1 MTDLASLGI
10 QIDSTQVPKAVG
22 DLDKLTAAGGRA
34 EGATE
39 RLTTST
45 KSASA
50 AAAQFAANAQT
61 MARNATLTGSGL
73 TSMGKATGLAAYQA
87 QNLAFQLNDVA
98 TGLASG
104 QAPMRVLAQQ
114 SGQFVQIMQ
123 QSGLGVRGFATAL
136 LEMVGI
142 LKVTRDAELAEEA
155 ANAAAAATA
164 IKSSVDRAKANIAAA
179 DTEIELALAAQ
190 RQAVT
195 ATQAAAASERL
206 ARAHAAQAAAAG
218 EAAIAED
225 ALAVA
230 SRRSAT
236 AATASAAA
244 TRVALG
250 PMAGILTGV
259 AVATGLVV
267 GGFKV
272 FQAQVRDS
280 GTLDKYANS
289 LGLTK
294 KEMKELR
301 QEVGG
306 LSSKEMQDLD
316 ARARAF
322 EITWGDVFNGV
333 KKAASDALDLSPA
346 WNKFKSDA
354 EKAFADVLH
363 SAVSFASKLY
373 GIWNT
378 VVANAP
384 KITMGPIPHFE
395 AGTALSA
402 DEFWKQVGDRAA
414 DAQKK
419 ISKNLETI
427 RSNIISAAEQRIK
440 NAADSIIED
449 RSTKKPKKQSDHGL
463 ADALAQLDAQIK
475 GQYALAAAYQVSD
488 AAAIKAEALQKAEEE
503 AIRHKGEVGI
513 FYEKEL
519 ALAVAKRTAD
529 GAKTIADLR
538 FEADSRQAVNA
549 QVAAG
554 LIPAAK
560 AGEALE
566 LEAKL
571 RPLTA
576 AAAASEGKAKALL
589 VDIIR
594 SLTKAYE
601 ANNEQIER
609 AQVLQATASGQDQ
622 IAQLKLE
629 ATLIGQTNAARAVA
643 IAQLQAQQF
652 LRDHPGASPEEAQAY
667 IQTQVQIAQLTAD
680 LATAQDNYNSSL
692 AYTGDLLR
700 TIGEQAGELRNV
712 LSDAF
717 GGIGDSIGSAITS
730 LTGYLEQEQ
739 SIADWKREE
748 TTKAG
753 GDANRLAQI
762 EILASK
768 KSATARMQATGQ
780 MLGAL
785 KGLFKEHS
793 TGYKVMTAIE
803 KAYAAFQAV
812 QTALAIARD
821 IAHTAS
827 SLANSATR
835 TTANTAEGGSKLF
848 AQLGVW
854 AFPVV
859 AAMVAVIAALGF
871 KGGGGGGGGAAI
883 PNVDDLQAAQGAGT
897 VLGDSKAKSESI
909 AHSLE
914 IVAANTNKDLEYTNE
929 MLRTLRNIDVG
940 ISKLAGTIAQEIQ
953 VGNLFDTSGLNLG
966 TTGSKGFLG
975 IGAKS
980 VTRTLADQ
988 GIVISGSP
996 LHLASHYKNQA
1007 LWNAAMAQVTGA
1019 SVASILANGLYGAS
1033 YTRTDEQRTSG
1044 GVLGI
1049 GGGSSTGVD
1058 YDTGPLS
1065 NTITNLFVQVIGS
1078 MRDSILAASKVV
1090 GLDGAQAL
1098 IDAFQVKI
1106 GQISFEGM
1114 TGDQIEDQLNAIFS
1128 SIGDQMAGAVFPA
1141 LKAMQKVGEGLLET
1155 FMRVARE
1162 YQVVDVE
1169 LQSIGKTFGMTGV
1182 ASIAAR
1188 DALIQ
1193 LFGSVDDF
1201 VSQTD
1206 FFKEQF
1212 LSDAEQVAPIQ
1223 SAVIAEL
1230 QRLGVSGVTTR
1241 DQFKQLVLGLDL
1253 TTDAGRQMYAS
1264 LLAVAPAFDKV
1275 LDYFDQ
1281 LNKKQ
1286 IETLQSTIDQFNK
1299 FTDSLK
1305 KYRDT
1310 LFASDATQGNAYNV
1324 LKSRFI
1330 ATANLAATGDA
1341 TALGG
1346 LQQSGQDFLT
1356 AARNNASTLQ
1366 QYLRDVALVARGVDN
1381 GIAASEDAADYAQ
1394 LQLDAL
1400 RNATSIL
1407 QQINANTQ
1415 ATAAALTQPVVAQPT
1430 SAPPVVYSS
1439 TTETSVP
1446 VVEDQNARIIQ
1457 QNDTIIDLLT
1467 KQQRLFTKFD
1477 GDGLLVRT
1485 DSDTPLNVV
1494 TS

>member
-1 MTDLASLGI
+1 VTDFASLGI
-10 QIDSTQVPKAVG
+10 VIDSSQTKSASA
-22 DLDKLTAAGGRA
+22 DLDRLTAAGGRA
-34 EGATE
+34 EGSVNNLGNAASKSGSQIKTAAVAAT
-39 RLTTST
+39 
-45 KSASA
+45 
-50 AAAQFAANAQT
+50 QYAANAQA
-61 MARNATLTGSGL
+61 MARQSVGL
-73 TSMGKATGLAAYQA
+73 GTAVNTMGKATGLAAYQA
-87 QNLAFQLNDVA
+87 QNLAFQINDVV

-104 QAPMRVLAQQ
+104 QAPMRVFAQQ

-123 QSGLGVRGFATAL
+123 QSGLGARGFATEL
-136 LEMVGI
+136 LRMIGI

-164 IKSSVDRAKANIAAA
+164 IKSAVNRAKANIAAA

-195 ATQAAAASERL
+195 ATEASVAAERLAKAHVAQAAAAS
-206 ARAHAAQAAAAG
+206 

-230 SRRSAT
+230 ARRSAS
-236 AATASAAA
+236 ASAASAAA

-250 PMAGILTGV
+250 PMAGILAGV
-259 AVATGLVV
+259 ATATGLVV
-267 GGFKV
+267 GSFKV
-272 FQAQVRDS
+272 FQDQVRDS
-280 GTLDKYANS
+280 GTLDRYANS

-333 KKAASDALDLSPA
+333 KKTASDALNLSSA
-346 WNKFKSDA
+346 WQKFKSDA
-354 EKAFADVLH
+354 ENAFVDVLNKAVKFAAYMKAFWTTD
-363 SAVSFASKLY
+363 
-373 GIWNT
+373 
-378 VVANAP
+378 
-384 KITMGPIPHFE
+384 MGPGFWDRVKQNAVE
-395 AGTALSA
+395 AQKEIAGNVKKIR
-402 DEFWKQVGDRAA
+402 DNIVGAAEDRIKKAA
-414 DAQKK
+414 D
-419 ISKNLETI
+419 TI
-427 RSNIISAAEQRIK
+427 I
-440 NAADSIIED
+440 AD
-449 RSTKKPKKQSDHGL
+449 RTPKKPKKESDHGL
-463 ADALAQLDAQIK
+463 AEALAELDAQIK
-475 GQYALAAAYQVSD
+475 GQKALAAAYQVSD
-488 AAAIKAEALQKAEEE
+488 AAAIRAEALQKAEEE

-519 ALAVAKRTAD
+519 ALAIAKRAAD

-538 FEADSRQAVNA
+538 FEADSRAAVNA

-554 LIPAAK
+554 LIPASQ
-560 AGEALE
+560 AGKALE
-566 LEAKL
+566 LESKL

-576 AAAASEGKAKALL
+576 AAAIAEGEAKKVL

-594 SLTKAYE
+594 NLTKAYDD
-601 ANNEQIER
+601 NNAQIER
-609 AQVLQATASGQDQ
+609 AQVLAATASGKDQ
-622 IAQLKLE
+622 LEQLRLE
-629 ATLIGQTNAARAVA
+629 ATLIAATNKERAVA
-643 IAQLQAQQF
+643 IAQLTAEQY
-652 LRDHPGASPEEAQAY
+652 LRDHPGASPEDASAY
-667 IQTQVQIAQLTAD
+667 IETQKQVAAGTAD
-680 LATAQDNYNSSL
+680 LQTAQDNYNSSL
-692 AYTGDLLR
+692 SYTHDLMVS
-700 TIGEQAGELRNV
+700 IGEQADALKSV

-717 GGIGDSIGSAITS
+717 GGFGDAVGGAISS
-730 LTGYLEQEQ
+730 LSSYLEQEQ
-739 SIADWKREE
+739 AIADWKRDE
-748 TTKAG
+748 TKKAG
-753 GDANRLAQI
+753 GDAQRLSQI
-762 EILASK
+762 EILAAN
-768 KSATARMQATGQ
+768 KSAAARVQATGQ

-803 KAYAAFQAV
+803 KAYAIFQAV
-812 QTALAIARD
+812 QTAIAIARD
-821 IAHTAS
+821 VAHTAS
-827 SLANSATR
+827 SVANSGTR
-835 TTANTAEGGSKLF
+835 TAANTAEGGSKIF
-848 AQLGVW
+848 SQLGVW

-859 AAMVAVIAALGF
+859 AAMIALLASLGA
-871 KGGGGGGGGAAI
+871 KGGGGAAVGPAI
-883 PNVDDLQAAQGAGT
+883 PNVDGLQAAQGAGT
-897 VLGDSKAKSESI
+897 VLGDSKAKSDSI
-909 AHSLE
+909 QHSLE
-914 IVAANTNKDLEYTNE
+914 IVAANTNKDLEYSND
-929 MLRTLRNIDVG
+929 MLKTLRNIDVG

-966 TTGSKGFLG
+966 TTGTKGVLG
-975 IGAKS
+975 IGGKS

-988 GIVISGSP
+988 GIIISGSP

-1007 LWNAAMAQVTGA
+1007 LFNAAMAQVTGS
-1019 SVASILANGLYGAS
+1019 SVADILANGLYGAS
-1033 YTRTDEQRTSG
+1033 YTRTDEQRTSS

-1058 YDTGPLS
+1058 YDTGSLS
-1065 NTITNLFVQVIGS
+1065 STITNLFVQVIGS

-1114 TGDQIEDQLNAIFS
+1114 SGQEIEDQLNAIFS

-1141 LKAMQKVGEGLLET
+1141 LKQMQKVGEGLLET

-1182 ASIAAR
+1182 ESIAAR
-1188 DALIQ
+1188 DALVQ

-1206 FFKEQF
+1206 FFKDQF
-1212 LSDAEQVAPIQ
+1212 LTDAEQIAPVQ
-1223 SAVIAEL
+1223 AAVIAEL
-1230 QRLGVSGVTTR
+1230 QKLGVSGVTTR

-1275 LDYFDQ
+1275 LDYFDD

-1286 IETLQSTIDQFNK
+1286 VQALQSTIDQFNK

-1305 KYRDT
+1305 KYRDG
-1310 LFASDATQGNAYNV
+1310 LFATDAAQGNAYQT
-1324 LKSRFI
+1324 LKAKFI

-1400 RNATSIL
+1400 QNATSIL
-1407 QQINANTQ
+1407 QQISANTQ
-1415 ATAAALTQPVVAQPT
+1415 ATASALTQPVVAQPAST
-1430 SAPPVVYSS
+1430 PPVVYSS
-1439 TTETSVP
+1439 TTATSVP
-1446 VVEDQNARIIQ
+1446 VVEDQNQTIIQ
-1457 QNDTIIDLLT
+1457 QNATIIDLLT